1 MATLLAAI
9 VEDAADGASADP
21 ALSSFHASRAFKRLA
36 LAHAPAADALWAVA
50 LAGRASTLVTG
61 HAAKVVAAVVKG
73 GGEATRVAAGEEL
86 RAAVGGDVSAWA
98 DGLLKKPE

>member
-9 VEDAADGASADP
+9 AADAADSASPDP
-21 ALSSFHASRAFKRLA
+21 ALSSFHASRALKRLA
-36 LAHAPAADALWAVA
+36 LAHAPAADALWKGA
-50 LAGRASTLVTG
+50 LAGRAGDLVTG

-73 GGEATRVAAGEEL
+73 GSDATRVAAGKEL
-86 RAAVGGDVSAWA
+86 SASVGGDVGAWA